1 MYRMIVCLLLL
12 VLVTA
17 CAEPEPST
25 LVSTPGEAPYY
36 TSLDEALKVCGEN
49 QYVAIKFW
57 ADWCTW
63 CHTLDTVTL
72 RDPRAIEFFT
82 SEMILC
88 KINSETDTLLAQ
100 RFHVLGLP
108 TTVMVN
114 KAGEEV
120 DRFVGFDSA
129 AVFVQALKDFANGIG
144 TLSDLLSKAQDSQD
158 RILFWNIADKYKY
171 SGRLTEA
178 ETWYNKVIAAGE
190 PLDSLSGQ
198 ARLAC
203 ADGYLR
209 NKEYDRALAAFAQ
222 IATDFQSGATAQ
234 EADFYLGYVNQRKGD
249 TAAAIAAYESWL
261 AKYPAADSAEVD
273 YITNRLA
280 ALKNP
285 PAANE

>member
-1 MYRMIVCLLLL
+1 MYRVIVGLLLL
-12 VLVTA
+12 ALVAA
-17 CAEPEPST
+17 CGESEKST
-25 LVSTPGEAPYY
+25 LVSNPGEAPYY

-63 CHTLDTVTL
+63 CHALDTITL
-72 RDPRAIEFFT
+72 TDPVAIDYFT
-82 SEMILC
+82 NDMILC
-88 KINSETDTLLAQ
+88 KINSDTDTLLAK
-100 RFHVLGLP
+100 RFDVLGLP

-129 AVFVQALKDFANGIG
+129 AAFVQAFKDFANGIG
-144 TLSDLLSKAQDSQD
+144 TLQDLLTKAQDSQD
-158 RILFWNIADKYKY
+158 RILYWNIADKYKY

-209 NKEYDRALAAFAQ
+209 NKDYDRALAAFAQ
-222 IATDFQSGATAQ
+222 IVADSERICCSGGGLLSRLRESA
-234 EADFYLGYVNQRKGD
+234 KGD

-261 AKYPAADSAEVD
+261 AKYQAADSGEID
-273 YITNRLA
+273 YVTNRLA